1 MVRVK
6 RWLMTKKRHN
16 KMVKMAKWFRMMNWN
31 VFSRVK
37 NALMKA
43 WTNAYKSRRLKKRD
57 FRRLWTVRIS
67 NAVRELW
74 LNYSTFI
81 NMLYKA
87 KVKLNR
93 KVLSNLAISN
103 PQVFTKIVEFTKK

>member
-16 KMVKMAKWFRMMNWN
+16 KMIKLAKWFRMMNWN

-103 PQVFTKIVEFTKK
+103 PQVFSKIVDFTKK

>member
-16 KMVKMAKWFRMMNWN
+16 NLIKSAKWFRMMNWN

-43 WTNAYKSRRLKKRD
+43 GTNAYKSRRLKKRD
-57 FRRLWTVRIS
+57 FRRLWTIRIS
-67 NAVRELW
+67 NAVKELG

-103 PQVFTKIVEFTKK
+103 PQVFTKIVEFTRK